1 MAYADVIIRD
11 GDVNA
16 FNDGQGAAIGSGKRG
31 DVTMSISVEVD
42 ASTTGEG
49 WAIGPGVAGKCTML
63 VGEMRR

>member
-1 MAYADVIIRD
+1 
-11 GDVNA
+11 
-16 FNDGQGAAIGSGKRG
+16 
-31 DVTMSISVEVD
+31 MSISVEVD